1 MPKIVG
7 YVGSVPPTQE
17 HRFPWMALAVMGAG
31 SAAMLWIA
39 SRLSNRM
46 VMNPTS
52 EFAPDVLNK
61 IREATRRAR
70 SGEAKMVP
78 PPQIIKELSQ
88 LPPGRYTFDLD
99 PDFPS
104 RTRKY
109 KRNRWRRYK
118 NDTTLRGAFLS
129 ASRAADGSDSRHVL
143 VDTQGDPTGDAVS
156 PYTAAS
162 PVVLGIYREDG
173 EPVFLIHADGLTP
186 PPELAKEARQVR
198 RGERKAERE
207 ARKTRRA
214 ERAATQQSRA
224 EKAAE
229 KREQKRLEREERE
242 REKEQARIAR
252 AESASTKIIAK
263 AQEAAAKAAEQ
274 IRQAAAEAKA
284 AGSGEPAAAPARTSR
299 RAGRPVVPPS
309 AARMAGAAPAPA
321 PAQAPTA
328 APKAETA
335 TEPKTAPVTVERQEE
350 AVRKVKQKLKKRLE
364 TSEEREA
371 ERARQKASDEA
382 EKRFRQMTPE
392 EQEAYLAQKRAEDDE
407 RAAQKKKEKAEK
419 KTEPEPAGPQKL
431 PAPALDWFYQRVA
444 KAELAGI
451 KFPENT
457 IEGTVTAMKADLAR
471 IDFGTEV
478 LAQASAPLAAQGI
491 GLGDRIR
498 ISLVFDGEVPVN
510 FALEKIAV
518 EKKPEKKAEAKAEK
532 KPGKTSRAK
541 ASKAKP
547 VAEEPAEGPVEE
559 PVEEAT
565 PALTA
570 PSPGSYLYLDQKDG
584 RARIISFFGDVVIAD
599 AAPFVT
605 SGVKANTLVEV
616 AKDPRSSA
624 SFSVT
629 AAPPERQP
637 TDWQEKRRKDILRR
651 EAMKKI
657 AGAGGSKP
665 RTSKPK
671 AKTSRK
677 VPKPKKAAFDEDED
691 ESAEDEERLSSGE
704 TPSAPREWRAASFSE
719 EAASGGGETFF
730 EEEDEEGP
738 RRSPEPRGTVF
749 RTIAYVEAQPQ
760 TLRAAA
766 EGLLSQ
772 SPPEAIEVLE
782 DGSLRLVSDVLMVP
796 SAYNQRIGVGKVRL
810 AIADREM
817 AWPVNVLRSSEP
829 INVGDQVVVTARMDG
844 KDVAS
849 AVIEI
854 QRLGAPAPGEAKASA
869 ARTSLKKNSR
879 ASEQDPALYRE
890 FKRTINMSAGE
901 IERWRKNPQHRDA
914 SLPHIRAELPLLA
927 QMKRTPM
934 SKWTPKMWNKA
945 MRAINFVK
953 RHEAQMKVQG
963 KRYGTG
969 RLHATYKRVIGL
981 LNWGRKTPG
990 VSIKSVLSK
999 KTSKG
1004 RKVSRNSG
1012 FHDPTGYERLSV
1024 MSWL

>member
-198 RGERKAERE
+198 RGERKAERS

-214 ERAATQQSRA
+214 ERAATQQTRA
-224 EKAAE
+224 EQAAE

-350 AVRKVKQKLKKRLE
+350 AVRKVKQKLKQRSE
-364 TSEEREA
+364 TSEERERLLA
-371 ERARQKASDEA
+371 EQKLSSEQD
-382 EKRFRQMTPE
+382 KLYRQMSPE
-392 EQEAYLAQKRAEDDE
+392 DQQAYLAQKRAEADE

-518 EKKPEKKAEAKAEK
+518 EKKAEK

-541 ASKAKP
+541 A

-565 PALTA
+565 PALKA
-570 PSPGSYLYLDQKDG
+570 PSPGFYLYLDQQDG

-671 AKTSRK
+671 TKTSRK

-719 EAASGGGETFF
+719 EAASEGGETFF
-730 EEEDEEGP
+730 EEGDEKGT
-738 RRSPEPRGTVF
+738 RRSPKPRGTVF

-772 SPPEAIEVLE
+772 SPQEAIEVLE
-782 DGSLRLVSDVLMVP
+782 DGSLRLVSDVLMAP

-817 AWPVNVLRSSEP
+817 AWPVSVLRSSET
-829 INVGDQVVVTARMDG
+829 IGVGDQVVVTARMDG

-854 QRLGAPAPGEAKASA
+854 QRLGAPARGAAKASA
-869 ARTSLKKNSR
+869 TRTSLKKNSR

-1004 RKVSRNSG
+1004 RKVSRNPG
-1012 FHDPTGYERLSV
+1012 FHDPAGYERLSV

>member
-198 RGERKAERE
+198 RGERKAERS

-214 ERAATQQSRA
+214 ERAATQQTRA
-224 EKAAE
+224 EQAAE

-252 AESASTKIIAK
+252 AEGASTKIIAK
-263 AQEAAAKAAEQ
+263 AQEAAAKAVEE

-299 RAGRPVVPPS
+299 RAGRPVVLPS
-309 AARMAGAAPAPA
+309 AARMAGAAPAPAPA

-350 AVRKVKQKLKKRLE
+350 AVRTVKQRLKQRSE
-364 TSEEREA
+364 TAEERESLLA
-371 ERARQKASDEA
+371 EQKISSKQD
-382 EKRFRQMTPE
+382 KLYRQMSPE
-392 EQEAYLAQKRAEDDE
+392 DQQAYLAQKRAEADE

-431 PAPALDWFYQRVA
+431 PAPALDWFYQRAA

-457 IEGTVTAMKADLAR
+457 IEGAVTAMGADQAR

-518 EKKPEKKAEAKAEK
+518 EKKAEK

-541 ASKAKP
+541 A

-565 PALTA
+565 PALKA
-570 PSPGSYLYLDQKDG
+570 PSPGFYLYLDQQDG

-605 SGVKANTLVEV
+605 SGVKADTLVEV
-616 AKDPRSSA
+616 SKDPRSST
-624 SFSVT
+624 SFSVA

-637 TDWQEKRRKDILRR
+637 TDWQEKERKDILRR
-651 EAMKKI
+651 AAMKRI

-665 RTSKPK
+665 STSKPK
-671 AKTSRK
+671 EKTSRK

-691 ESAEDEERLSSGE
+691 KSAEDEGQLSSGE

-719 EAASGGGETFF
+719 EAASEGGETFF
-730 EEEDEEGP
+730 EEEDEKGT
-738 RRSPEPRGTVF
+738 RRSPKPRGTVF

-772 SPPEAIEVLE
+772 SPQEAIEVLE
-782 DGSLRLVSDVLMVP
+782 DGSLRLVSDVLMAP

-817 AWPVNVLRSSEP
+817 AWPVSVLRSSET
-829 INVGDQVVVTARMDG
+829 IGVGDQVVVTARMDG

-854 QRLGAPAPGEAKASA
+854 QRLGAPARGAAKASA
-869 ARTSLKKNSR
+869 TRTSLKKNSR

-1004 RKVSRNSG
+1004 RKVSRNPG
-1012 FHDPTGYERLSV
+1012 FHDPAGYERLSV

>member
-7 YVGSVPPTQE
+7 YVGETPPTGEQP
-17 HRFPWMALAVMGAG
+17 FPWLPTLAVFAGAYG
-31 SAAMLWIA
+31 MLWIA
-39 SRLSNRM
+39 SRLRNRL
-46 VMNPTS
+46 VANPTS
-52 EFAPDVLNK
+52 EFAPATLMK

-70 SGEAKMVP
+70 SGEAKMAP
-78 PPQIIKELSQ
+78 LPQIIKELSQ

-99 PDFPS
+99 PEFPS
-104 RTRKY
+104 RRRKY
-109 KRNRWRRYK
+109 SRNRYRRYK
-118 NDTTLRGAFLS
+118 NSTTMRGAFLS

-143 VDTQGDPTGDAVS
+143 VDTMGEPTGDPAS
-156 PYTAAS
+156 PYNAAD

-173 EPVFLIHADGLTP
+173 EPVFLIHADSLTP
-186 PPELAKEARQVR
+186 PPELSKEARETR
-198 RGERKAERE
+198 RGEKKVEQEARKERRAERE
-207 ARKTRRA
+207 AGRQTR
-214 ERAATQQSRA
+214 S

-252 AESASTKIIAK
+252 AEGAITKIIAK
-263 AQEAAAKAAEQ
+263 AQEAAAKAVEE

-299 RAGRPVVPPS
+299 RAGRPVVLPS
-309 AARMAGAAPAPA
+309 AARMAGAAPAPAPA

-350 AVRKVKQKLKKRLE
+350 AVRKVKQRLKQRSE
-364 TSEEREA
+364 TSEERE
-371 ERARQKASDEA
+371 SLLA
-382 EKRFRQMTPE
+382 EKKISSKQDKLYRQMSPE
-392 EQEAYLAQKRAEDDE
+392 DQQAYLAQKRAEADE

-457 IEGTVTAMKADLAR
+457 IEGAVTAMGADQAR

-518 EKKPEKKAEAKAEK
+518 EKKAEAKAEK

-547 VAEEPAEGPVEE
+547 VEQQAAQEAVAEEEAPVPMGPS
-559 PVEEAT
+559 
-565 PALTA
+565 LA
-570 PSPGSYLYLDQKDG
+570 PGLYFYVDRLDG
-584 RARIISFFGDVVIAD
+584 RARVIDFWGDVSLVD
-599 AAPFVT
+599 ASPFVAA
-605 SGVKANTLVEV
+605 GVKTNTLVE
-616 AKDPRSSA
+616 ALKDPRSST
-624 SFSVT
+624 SLSVA

-637 TDWQEKRRKDILRR
+637 TPWQEKTIKDILRWA
-651 EAMKKI
+651 AMKRI
-657 AGAGGSKP
+657 VGAGGSKP
-665 RTSKPK
+665 STSKPK
-671 AKTSRK
+671 EKTSRK

-691 ESAEDEERLSSGE
+691 KSSEDEGQLSSGE

-719 EAASGGGETFF
+719 EAASEGGETFF
-730 EEEDEEGP
+730 EEEDEEGT
-738 RRSPEPRGTVF
+738 RRSPKPRGTVF

-772 SPPEAIEVLE
+772 SPQEAIEVLE
-782 DGSLRLVSDVLMVP
+782 DGSLRLVSDVLMAP

-817 AWPVNVLRSSEP
+817 AWPVSVLRSSET
-829 INVGDQVVVTARMDG
+829 IEVGDQVVVTARMDG

-869 ARTSLKKNSR
+869 TRTSLKKNSR

-890 FKRTINMSAGE
+890 FKRTINMSASE

-1004 RKVSRNSG
+1004 RKVSRNPG
-1012 FHDPTGYERLSV
+1012 FHDPAGYERLSV

>member
-284 AGSGEPAAAPARTSR
+284 AGTGAQASAPARTSR

-309 AARMAGAAPAPA
+309 AARMAAPASA
-321 PAQAPTA
+321 PATAPAAAAKAEA
-328 APKAETA
+328 APK
-335 TEPKTAPVTVERQEE
+335 PKAASVTVEQEQE
-350 AVRKVKQKLKKRLE
+350 ALRKVKQKLKQRSE
-364 TSEEREA
+364 TAEERERILA
-371 ERARQKASDEA
+371 EQKVSSEE

-392 EQEAYLAQKRAEDDE
+392 EQEAYLAQKRAEADE
-407 RAAQKKKEKAEK
+407 RAGQKKKEKAEK
-419 KTEPEPAGPQKL
+419 KTEPESAGPERL
-431 PAPALDWFYQRVA
+431 AAPILDWFYGRVA

-457 IEGTVTAMKADLAR
+457 IEGTVTAMGADQAR

-478 LAQASAPLAAQGI
+478 FAQKTQALVARGI

-498 ISLVFDGEVPVN
+498 FKLLFDGEVPVN

-518 EKKPEKKAEAKAEK
+518 EKKAEAKAEK

-547 VAEEPAEGPVEE
+547 AAEEPAEGPAEE

-565 PALTA
+565 PALKA

-599 AAPFVT
+599 AAPFVN

-616 AKDPRSSA
+616 FKDPRSSA

-637 TDWQEKRRKDILRR
+637 TDWQEKGRKDILRR

-691 ESAEDEERLSSGE
+691 ESAEDEEQLSSGG

-730 EEEDEEGP
+730 KEEEEGP

-817 AWPVNVLRSSEP
+817 AWPVNVLRSSET
-829 INVGDQVVVTARMDG
+829 IEVGDQVVVTARMDG

-1004 RKVSRNSG
+1004 RKVSRNPG
-1012 FHDPTGYERLSV
+1012 FHDPAGYERLSV

>member
-198 RGERKAERE
+198 RGERKAERS

-214 ERAATQQSRA
+214 ERAATQQTRA
-224 EKAAE
+224 EQAAE

-252 AESASTKIIAK
+252 AEGASTKIIAK
-263 AQEAAAKAAEQ
+263 AQEAAAKAVEE

-299 RAGRPVVPPS
+299 RAGRPVVLPS
-309 AARMAGAAPAPA
+309 AARMTGSVPAQTTAPIAA
-321 PAQAPTA
+321 PAQASAA
-328 APKAETA
+328 APAAGAAAESKA
-335 TEPKTAPVTVERQEE
+335 APITVERQEE
-350 AVRKVKQKLKKRLE
+350 AVRKVKQRLKQRSE
-364 TSEEREA
+364 TAEERESLLA
-371 ERARQKASDEA
+371 EQKISSKQD
-382 EKRFRQMTPE
+382 KLYRQMSPE
-392 EQEAYLAQKRAEDDE
+392 DQQAYLAQKRAEADE

-457 IEGTVTAMKADLAR
+457 IEGAVTAMGADQAR

-518 EKKPEKKAEAKAEK
+518 EKKAEKKAEAKAEK
-532 KPGKTSRAK
+532 KSGKTSKAK

-547 VAEEPAEGPVEE
+547 VAWEPAEGPVEE
-559 PVEEAT
+559 PVEEAA
-565 PALTA
+565 PALEA
-570 PSPGSYLYLDQKDG
+570 PSPGFYLYLDQQDG
-584 RARIISFFGDVVIAD
+584 RARIISFWGDVVIAD

-605 SGVKANTLVEV
+605 SGVKADTLVEV
-616 AKDPRSSA
+616 SKDPRSST
-624 SFSVT
+624 SFSVA

-637 TDWQEKRRKDILRR
+637 TPWQEKERKDILRR
-651 EAMKKI
+651 AAMKRI
-657 AGAGGSKP
+657 VGAGGSKP
-665 RTSKPK
+665 STSKPK
-671 AKTSRK
+671 EKTSRK
-677 VPKPKKAAFDEDED
+677 VPKPKKAASDEDED
-691 ESAEDEERLSSGE
+691 KSAEDEGQLSSGE
-704 TPSAPREWRAASFSE
+704 TPSAPREWRAA
-719 EAASGGGETFF
+719 TFF
-730 EEEDEEGP
+730 EEENKEGT
-738 RRSPEPRGTVF
+738 RRSPKPRGTVF

-772 SPPEAIEVLE
+772 SPQEAIEVLE
-782 DGSLRLVSDVLMVP
+782 DGSLRLVSDVLMAP

-817 AWPVNVLRSSEP
+817 AWPVSVLRSSET
-829 INVGDQVVVTARMDG
+829 IEVGDQVVVTARMDG

-1004 RKVSRNSG
+1004 RKVSRNPG
-1012 FHDPTGYERLSV
+1012 FHDPAGYERLSV